1 MQTHLQPGAIAY
13 AIYNPQYKGGFGF
26 YVKEIKICRY
36 QYESPENQTPPPAGM
51 VWVTMRVNEDEAFNE
66 KQLIHERGVYAKLED
81 AINVLNNSKT
91 AADLGDPSNCFLSK
105 PRKLLKSD
113 SRIEFR
119 ENPFATG
126 GKMVLE
132 ARFDG
137 QVNRTAIYVHSGAAQ
152 YPEYLTEFTGEP
164 KNDLI
169 FVKEAIRALKEYEK
183 KLKDDIK
190 K

>member
-1 MQTHLQPGAIAY
+1 MQTHLQPGATAY
-13 AIYNPQYKGGFGF
+13 AIYNPQYEGGFGY
-26 YVKEIKICRY
+26 YVREIKICRY

-51 VWVTMRVNEDEAFNE
+51 VWVTMRVNEDEAFNAR
-66 KQLIHERGVYAKLED
+66 QLIHESGIFETLDEATD
-81 AINVLNNSKT
+81 AIFRLKSATLKWNKRAYLT
-91 AADLGDPSNCFLSK
+91 E

-126 GKMVLE
+126 GKIVLE

-137 QVNRTAIYVHSGAAQ
+137 QVNRTAIYVHGGAAQ
-152 YPEYLTEFTGEP
+152 YPEYLTEFTGEA
-164 KNDLI
+164 KNDLVS
-169 FVKEAIRALKEYEK
+169 VKEAIRALKEYEK